1 MAKAFISFLGTGNYT
16 NCRYSFKNEA
26 GRVVKYVQEDIV
38 SRFCTDWNREDEIRI
53 FTTDEAKK
61 LNWDDNGHKQKGS
74 EEKRQIINTGLGKRL
89 ENMKLNPSVKR
100 YDIPVGHSEEEIWQ
114 IFQTVYDSL
123 KDNDE
128 IIFDITHSLRSIP
141 MLFMVLIG
149 YARLTKNISVK
160 AIYYGAFEILGH
172 PSEVEKNI
180 PEDERVAPVFDLT
193 SFEKLIEWTEAT
205 HSFVKN
211 GSASELASLAN
222 TDIGLVMK
230 KSCGKEEKNAAQ
242 DIGSIVRGINIISQ
256 NIMLNRG
263 AELINGYDYG
273 LLKENIKNI
282 ENSDI
287 FIKPLA
293 PLMKVIEKKIE
304 GFVKDD
310 VKSGFKAVEW
320 CVEHGLYQ
328 QAITMLQE
336 NVVTLIL
343 AKENLDWGVKDN
355 RDAASDAV
363 KLIADKKAVF
373 KEQRYDSS
381 ESADRVKNLMNNPI
395 LIEFARDL
403 ESLRSI
409 RNDVNHGG
417 FITEIDNKAKSF
429 QVIKDKFKKSY
440 NDIFSKL
447 EEL

>member
-1 MAKAFISFLGTGNYT
+1 MAKAFISFLGTGDYT
-16 NCRYSFKNEA
+16 KCRYAFNQEV
-26 GRVVKYVQEDIV
+26 GDVVKYVQEDVI
-38 SRFCTDWNREDEIRI
+38 SRFCKDWSTEDEIRI
-53 FTTDEAKK
+53 FTTDDAKK
-61 LNWDDNGHKQKGS
+61 LNWDDNGHNERGS
-74 EEKRQIINTGLGKRL
+74 EEKRKINQGLGKCL
-89 ENMKLNPSVKR
+89 ENMRLTASVKR
-100 YDIPVGHSEEEIWQ
+100 YGIPVGNSEDEIWQ
-114 IFQTVYDSL
+114 IFQRIYDSL
-123 KDNDE
+123 KENDE
-128 IIFDITHSLRSIP
+128 IIFDITHSFRSIP
-141 MLFMVLIG
+141 MLFMVLVG

-160 AIYYGAFEILGH
+160 AIYYGAFEILGR
-172 PSEVEKNI
+172 PSDVEKNI
-180 PEDERVAPVFDLT
+180 PEDERIAPVFDLT

-242 DIGSIVRGINIISQ
+242 DIGSIVRDINNISQ

-263 AELINGYDYG
+263 AELINKCDYAR
-273 LLKENIKNI
+273 LKENIKNI

-328 QAITMLQE
+328 QAITMFQE
-336 NVVTLIL
+336 NMVTFIL
-343 AKENLDWGVKDN
+343 SEEGLDWGIKDN
-355 RDAASDAV
+355 RDAASDAI

-373 KEQRYDSS
+373 KEQRYDSP
-381 ESADRVKNLMNNPI
+381 ESAEKVRNLMNNPL
-395 LIEFARDL
+395 LIEFASDL

-409 RNDVNHGG
+409 RNDINHGG
-417 FITEIDNKAKSF
+417 YLTEKNNTAKSAKSIIDNFKS
-429 QVIKDKFKKSY
+429 ISSK
-440 NDIFSKL
+440 IFIRI
-447 EEL
+447 

>member
-128 IIFDITHSLRSIP
+128 IIFDITHSFRSIP

-230 KSCGKEEKNAAQ
+230 KSCGKEDKNAAQ